1 MKKSHYLSVLV
12 VFAWL
17 LSACQ
22 FSLAADVTPPPGYQ
36 PPPEM
41 PAAPEVTSG
50 PVYPLLPPD
59 PLEGGAIFAEKCA
72 PCHGLVGLGDGPQGA
87 QLPNPVPALGSV
99 EVARQA
105 APADWFNM
113 VTRGNLERFMPP
125 FTSLTDRQR
134 WDVVAFALSLSV
146 PASSIAQGETL
157 YQANC
162 AECHGENGRGGSA
175 GVPDLITQET
185 MAKKSA
191 EALFQSISNGTSD
204 RMPGFADKLSDDER
218 WALADYLRSLTF
230 ASSAEAPAADLTPT
244 TEVTASDGVTTT
256 SPLST
261 TASLGSISGTVT
273 NASGGLIPAGLAVNL
288 HAFDG
293 MQVVMTATTTT
304 TDDGAYV
311 FSDVELTEGYLFLTT
326 IEFQGITYGSEV
338 ASFEPGSA
346 SLEMPLEIYE
356 TTTDPSVLV
365 VDRLHFFFELTTEG
379 AMRVVELYVI
389 SNPTAKTVMAAE
401 EGEPVVTFSLP
412 SGYSGLEFQDGEVG
426 VRYLLTGEGFGDTQP
441 VRPGVGSYQVMFSYE
456 MPYNRKLELAR
467 PASMVTNAVVVLV
480 PEDGLKISG
489 ASIQDAGVRDLEGV
503 QYHLYNGSGVQPGQE
518 VRLTISN
525 NLRLLSSSS
534 SSTNLL
540 IGLAAVGV
548 VLIGAGLWLYR
559 RNQSAAGEAEEDDDL
574 EAAPASSETPES
586 LMDAILALDDLYQEG
601 QLPEE
606 AYIQRRAE
614 LRARLK
620 ELMG

>member
-12 VFAWL
+12 MFAWL

-36 PPPEM
+36 PPPEVT
-41 PAAPEVTSG
+41 AAPEVTSG

-59 PLEGGAIFAEKCA
+59 PLEGEAIFAEKCA
-72 PCHGLVGLGDGPQGA
+72 PCHGEVGLGDGPQGA

-113 VTRGNLERFMPP
+113 VTQGNLERFMPP

-162 AECHGENGRGGSA
+162 AECHGKDGQGGSA
-175 GVPDLITQET
+175 GVPDLNNQET

-204 RMPGFADKLSDDER
+204 RMPGFADQLSEDER
-218 WALADYLRSLTF
+218 WALADYLRFLTF
-230 ASSAEAPAADLTPT
+230 TSPAAGPAAGPAPT
-244 TEVTASDGVTTT
+244 AEVTASGGVTTT
-256 SPLST
+256 TTLTT
-261 TASLGSISGTVT
+261 TANLGSISGTVT
-273 NASGGLIPAGLAVNL
+273 NASGGPAPAGLAVNL
-288 HAFDG
+288 HGFDG

-304 TDDGAYV
+304 TDDGAY
-311 FSDVELTEGYLFLTT
+311 FFPDVEMAEGFLFLAT

-346 SLEMPLEIYE
+346 SLEMPLEVYE

-365 VDRLHFFFELTTEG
+365 VDRLHFFFELTTEDT
-379 AMRVVELYVI
+379 MRVVELYVI
-389 SNPTAKTVMAAE
+389 SNPTAKTVMAVE
-401 EGEPVVTFSLP
+401 EGKPVVTFSLP
-412 SGYSGLEFQDGEVG
+412 AGYSSLEFQDGEVG
-426 VRYLLTGEGFGDTQP
+426 VRYLLNSDGFGDTQP

-467 PASMVTNAVVVLV
+467 PASMATNAVVVLV

-489 ASIQDAGVRDLEGV
+489 DSIQDAGVRDLEGV

-518 VRLTISN
+518 VRLTVSN
-525 NLRLLSSSS
+525 NLRLLPSSG

-540 IGLAAVGV
+540 IGLAALGV
-548 VLIGAGLWLYR
+548 VLIGAGVWLYR
-559 RNQSAAGEAEEDDDL
+559 RNLGAAGETEEDDAS
-574 EAAPASSETPES
+574 EVTPAGSETPES

-606 AYIQRRAE
+606 AYVQRRNE